1 MVGSHRRL
9 RLHDVLQLREERR
22 HSRRRALDELSEL
35 GQEMQ
40 MEAV

>member
-9 RLHDVLQLREERR
+9 FIHDVLQLREERQQ
-22 HSRRRALDELSEL
+22 RRRSALDELSEL

-40 MEAV
+40 VEAV

>member
-9 RLHDVLQLREERR
+9 RIHDVLQLREERR
-22 HSRRRALDELSEL
+22 QSRRRALDELSEL

-40 MEAV
+40 VEAV